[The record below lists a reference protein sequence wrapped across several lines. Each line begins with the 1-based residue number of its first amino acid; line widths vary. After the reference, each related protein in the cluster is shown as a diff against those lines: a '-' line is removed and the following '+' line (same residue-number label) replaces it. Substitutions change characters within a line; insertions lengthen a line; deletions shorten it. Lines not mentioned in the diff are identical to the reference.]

1 MKDQIG
7 AEIEIAVDSVELAAL
22 EIEAIRRG
30 VSVSEIATE
39 KLAVGIDKKFKH
51 SPYKCRCKSK
61 VFN

>member
-7 AEIEIAVDSVELAAL
+7 AEIEIVVDSIELAAL

-39 KLAVGIDKKFKH
+39 KLAIGIDKKFK
-51 SPYKCRCKSK
+51 SRPYKCRCKSK
-61 VFN
+61 VLN